1 MGRFGAHMSI
11 AGGLPL
17 SIERALELKL
27 DTLQIFSKN
36 QRQWRSP
43 PLKEEEVEA
52 VNTAMRGSGL
62 YPLVCHDSYLINLG
76 NPQEEPFLKSVDAFA
91 DELVRADRLEVDH
104 LVMHPGSHLKS
115 GEEAGLDRIVKGLDL
130 SWTRFEET
138 GDGGKI
144 MVLLEATAGQ
154 GTNLGYK
161 FEHLAYLKENI
172 SFGERVGICFDTC
185 HVYAS
190 GYDIKTPEGYDETM
204 GKFNDVIGI
213 SNLKAFHMNDSIKG
227 LGSRVDRHTHIGE
240 GALGPEPFDLIVN
253 DGRFGEIPMILETP
267 GGDVYDRKNLALLRG
282 MVRGQTKQR
291 C

>member
-17 SIERALELKL
+17 SIERAIDLKL

-36 QRQWRSP
+36 QRQWKAP
-43 PLKEEEVEA
+43 PLKDEEA
-52 VNTAMRGSGL
+52 DAFISTMRGSGL

-76 NPQEEPFLKSVDAFA
+76 NPREEPFLRSVDAFT

-104 LVMHPGSHLKS
+104 LVMHPGSPLKS

-130 SWTRFEET
+130 SWSGFEEK
-138 GDGGKI
+138 GDSGKI

-154 GTNLGYK
+154 GTNLGYT
-161 FEHLAYLKENI
+161 FEQLARIKESV
-172 SFGERVGICFDTC
+172 SFGERVGVCFDTC

-190 GYDIKTPEGYDETM
+190 GYDIKTPEGYEDTM
-204 GKFNDVIGI
+204 NRFDDMIGL
-213 SNLKAFHMNDSIKG
+213 SNLKAFHLNDSIKG

-240 GALGPEPFDLIVN
+240 GTLGPEPFGLIVN

-267 GGDVYDRKNLALLRG
+267 GGEVYDRKNLALLRG
-282 MVRGQTKQR
+282 LVRGSKQR